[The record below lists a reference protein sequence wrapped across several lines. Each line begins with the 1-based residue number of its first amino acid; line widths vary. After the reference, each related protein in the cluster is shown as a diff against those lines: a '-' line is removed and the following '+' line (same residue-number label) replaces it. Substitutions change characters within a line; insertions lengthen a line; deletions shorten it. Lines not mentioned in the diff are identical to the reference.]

1 MYHTAQQSSDSKVHA
16 APARGAMTPVKRIFF
31 AAPLALFM
39 LFSLPSCIEHR
50 VAVHPP
56 TAAAPEPPGENKTHT
71 FMIAGSR
78 FQNDGTTPETFSSP
92 LPLDI
97 PVSAYRRQW
106 DGSIERGE
114 VRCKTPLTWW
124 QRFPA
129 DVFVDFAP
137 FSARCAT
144 TEQVYLSPVLPTDR
158 AHLLEQ
164 AARDGYARK

>member
-1 MYHTAQQSSDSKVHA
+1 
-16 APARGAMTPVKRIFF
+16 MTPVKRIFF

-124 QRFPA
+124 QRAARPLNKYTYR
-129 DVFVDFAP
+129 P
-137 FSARCAT
+137 FF
-144 TEQVYLSPVLPTDR
+144 LPTARICLSKLR
-158 AHLLEQ
+158 ATDMHENSHYETCRSLCEFF
-164 AARDGYARK
+164 RKRRAEHDFVSAVRCC